1 MALLD
6 ERLKQRIVGA
16 VVLLALAAIFLP
28 MLFSRED
35 RPRAVE
41 VQVPAPPAP
50 PSIGAATPAAP
61 TAAPAPADAAT
72 VPGSALDTAGLP
84 VSWSVQLAGLSNLE
98 RARELQQT
106 LRRQGYNAYLRSAGG
121 LHRVLVGP
129 LIQRAEAERMAAIL
143 GKKLKVQ
150 PMIVRFQPEAR

>member
-35 RPRAVE
+35 RPRGVE
-41 VQVPAPPAP
+41 VSVPAPPAAP
-50 PSIGAATPAAP
+50 ALASTSVPSAGASE
-61 TAAPAPADAAT
+61 PAPAAAIP
-72 VPGSALDTAGLP
+72 PGSQLDEAGLP

-98 RARELQQT
+98 RARELQQR
-106 LRRQGYNAYLRSAGG
+106 LRRQGYNAYLRSGDG

-129 LIQRAEAERMAAIL
+129 LLQRAEAERIAARL
-143 GKKLKVQ
+143 GTQLKVQ
-150 PMIVRFQPEAR
+150 PMIVRFQPETR